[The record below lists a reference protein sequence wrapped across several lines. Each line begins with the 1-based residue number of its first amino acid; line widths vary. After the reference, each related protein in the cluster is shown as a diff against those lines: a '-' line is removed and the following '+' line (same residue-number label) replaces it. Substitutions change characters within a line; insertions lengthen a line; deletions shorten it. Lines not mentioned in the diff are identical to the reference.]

1 MVAELREAVR
11 LRPDSADSHN
21 TLGLVLIQA
30 GDDAA
35 GIASL
40 REAVRLAPDYAEAR
54 ANLGAALT
62 PTDPDAAVRE
72 LERAVA
78 LAPASLNAQFN
89 LAVAYGAS
97 PAQGVAKEIE
107 QLRKVIALSPTFARA
122 HLALGKALLRDG
134 KVPDAIAE
142 LEEAARLE
150 PKSGEAHY
158 QLGLALARAGRKE
171 EASAALAKGRALVAE
186 DDKTQNASLDIAE
199 GQAAMARGALE
210 EAEAKFRHAL
220 QLRPDSRDARR
231 YLDTIAERR
240 KGGSDDP
247 ARVAAVEAHIR
258 QGQFK
263 EVEPLLAEYVKERPQ
278 SSWAWYALGY
288 SLFAQQTHRRIHQGA
303 GQVARAR
310 RHQRRGPQDPRP
322 QPDDHRPLR
331 RRADRVR
338 AGDPLQAGFG
348 GEPLQPRQAL
358 LDPGHLGA
366 GAQGVRSGAPDRPG
380 VHRSDRCA
388 RLRARSAGRR

>member
-1 MVAELREAVR
+1 MLGRKGAETSAVVAELREAVR
-11 LRPDSADSHN
+11 LRPDSADFHN

-62 PTDPDAAVRE
+62 PTDPDAAIRE

-97 PAQGVAKEIE
+97 PALGVAKEIE

-122 HLALGKALLRDG
+122 HLALGKALMRDG

-171 EASAALAKGRALVAE
+171 EASAALAKGRTLVAE
-186 DDKTQNASLDIAE
+186 DDKTQNAQPRHRRRTGRVGKRRCWRKPRPSSAMP
-199 GQAAMARGALE
+199 AAS
-210 EAEAKFRHAL
+210 
-220 QLRPDSRDARR
+220 SRFAGPRRLHGARR
-231 YLDTIAERR
+231 RDLRRPATTRIADAAQGRVGRR
-240 KGGSDDP
+240 SP
-247 ARVAAVEAHIR
+247 ARVGGGRSARSGSGVLQGEVRGRAPDRRVR
-258 QGQFK
+258 QGTSAVLVGLVRARLQ
-263 EVEPLLAEYVKERPQ
+263 PLRA
-278 SSWAWYALGY
+278 AA
-288 SLFAQQTHRRIHQGA
+288 HRRIHQGA
-303 GQVARAR
+303 GQVAGAR
-310 RHQRRGPQDPRP
+310 SSPTPRP
-322 QPDDHRPLR
+322 TR
-331 RRADRVR
+331 
-338 AGDPLQAGFG
+338 F
-348 GEPLQPRQAL
+348 
-358 LDPGHLGA
+358 
-366 GAQGVRSGAPDRPG
+366 
-380 VHRSDRCA
+380 
-388 RLRARSAGRR
+388 SAAT